1 MVGERRWGLKAA
13 LPLVAVMVA
22 VGGWQGYKGVLKVLG
37 EAHAQAQIDGRF
49 FQVPHFKCY
58 VITPGT
64 ALNEQVTLGDQFRPL
79 GMDATG
85 PVPSNQGGESVTVRA
100 PSRGRFST

>member
-64 ALNEQVTLGDQFRPL
+64 ALNEQVTLGDQFHPL

-85 PVPSNQGGESVTVRA
+85 PVPSNC
-100 PSRGRFST
+100 

>member
-49 FQVPHFKCY
+49 FPSPPAEFHCRGNRNGFGLAFDPSSGCARSAVCPRLL
-58 VITPGT
+58 PRLARARGT
-64 ALNEQVTLGDQFRPL
+64 LL
-79 GMDATG
+79 
-85 PVPSNQGGESVTVRA
+85 VRL
-100 PSRGRFST
+100 R